1 MGNAYT
7 IDQNQLQSIFKMPY
21 LGSEH
26 HIASNPLQYQLQ
38 AGYKLDLTRFTNE
51 YDTTGSSYKQAG

>member
-1 MGNAYT
+1 M
-7 IDQNQLQSIFKMPY
+7 FKMPY

-26 HIASNPLQYQLQ
+26 SIASNPLQYQLQ
-38 AGYKLDLTRFTNE
+38 AGYKLDLTRFTSD